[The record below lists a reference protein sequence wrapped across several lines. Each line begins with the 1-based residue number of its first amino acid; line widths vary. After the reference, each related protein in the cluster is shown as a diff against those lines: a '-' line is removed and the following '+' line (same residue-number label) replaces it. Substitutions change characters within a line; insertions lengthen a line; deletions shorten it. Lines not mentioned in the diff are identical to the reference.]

1 VVAVVVQ
8 LIFEQVTR
16 SHRESLWL
24 GPLEDQHNHKGTPVA
39 TPLVGA
45 ARVVAQPAELPSPQM
60 GDLALRARKVQVARK
75 QEALDLMAHLALVEL
90 VHMLAQRQSLLTVA
104 VVAVVVT
111 TAVVVEMPT
120 RVGPLAVVVVLLMER
135 IHDSPKRQ
143 ITKGST
149 VRPDS

>member
-1 VVAVVVQ
+1 
-8 LIFEQVTR
+8 
-16 SHRESLWL
+16 
-24 GPLEDQHNHKGTPVA
+24 
-39 TPLVGA
+39 
-45 ARVVAQPAELPSPQM
+45 M

-104 VVAVVVT
+104 VVAVVGT